1 MKGNL
6 HSLVLLDYDA
16 ERMETLPLN
25 DAAAELNAAEDHY
38 MEGIINEKTKVFVVQ
53 NISLKGQKVLAT
65 SMDDMARMPVGGMS
79 TLILPAKLSKVEE
92 EAVNS
97 IVK

>member
-1 MKGNL
+1 M
-6 HSLVLLDYDA
+6 
-16 ERMETLPLN
+16 
-25 DAAAELNAAEDHY
+25 
-38 MEGIINEKTKVFVVQ
+38 Q